1 MKEGCDSRNLE
12 VRMGRCQRSM
22 VESSVGTVGQSK
34 RWMGVSSDRLQL
46 GQEGEG
52 VLVGS
57 MRCW

>member
-1 MKEGCDSRNLE
+1 
-12 VRMGRCQRSM
+12 MGRCQRSM

-52 VLVGS
+52 VLAGS